1 MNHIPKDSLCP
12 GKRSDGHASKG
23 DITSKNESR
32 NSGLCARTMHS
43 LGMGTK
49 GNMQKS
55 SGDQTW
61 PSIQREG

>member
-1 MNHIPKDSLCP
+1 MGMPH
-12 GKRSDGHASKG
+12 KG

-32 NSGLCARTMHS
+32 NSGLCATTMYS
-43 LGMGTK
+43 LEMGTK

>member
-1 MNHIPKDSLCP
+1 MNQILKDSLCP

-23 DITSKNESR
+23 DIISKNESR